1 MQRLSYPTE
10 TVLSDKITRN
20 RIVPSFKDSPR
31 KPLRRRPFTANH
43 TFRFDASPLRPRRR
57 RRRRARHFFGRSWS
71 LGLRQPSLRV
81 TRKFPNYLS
90 RSNETAHL
98 SLPLRMALCYWKTE
112 DRVTMGR
119 ISKVSDLSLM
129 SSFSLNYNI
138 RSFFVVLLFPGF
150 LPSFL
155 PSISGLQLIGREL
168 DCRPTTGEVASLRA
182 SASGRQNKTAARAR
196 STRSLN
202 PQRNV
207 VVLVGLVGIAAPAGA
222 GRPEGECVAYVSRW
236 PPHE

>member
-1 MQRLSYPTE
+1 MT
-10 TVLSDKITRN
+10 
-20 RIVPSFKDSPR
+20 
-31 KPLRRRPFTANH
+31 
-43 TFRFDASPLRPRRR
+43 
-57 RRRRARHFFGRSWS
+57 
-71 LGLRQPSLRV
+71 LGLRQPSFRLRV

-129 SSFSLNYNI
+129 SSFSLNYNMINI

-168 DCRPTTGEVASLRA
+168 DCRPTTGEVASERA
-182 SASGRQNKTAARAR
+182 RVVHSTREDCGGAARAR
-196 STRSLN
+196 STGSLN
-202 PQRNV
+202 PGLNV
-207 VVLVGLVGIAAPAGA
+207 T
-222 GRPEGECVAYVSRW
+222 W
-236 PPHE
+236 PYS